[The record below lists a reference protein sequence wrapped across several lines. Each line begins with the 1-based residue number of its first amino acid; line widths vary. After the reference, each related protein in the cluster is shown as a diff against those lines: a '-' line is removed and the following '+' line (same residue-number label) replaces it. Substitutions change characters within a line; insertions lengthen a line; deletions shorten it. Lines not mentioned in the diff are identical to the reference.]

1 MLPLIGLEQEM
12 GMNRNLLALTAVL
25 AFGAGVAAEAFAQ
38 ANPNQLIAQ
47 RKGAMNLQVKYFG
60 PVLGMSMGRAP
71 YDAKIVQRNVE
82 YLSVLTQLPWDDFQ
96 ATTAGNPNTRT
107 KEDAFKDTAKFK
119 AGIDSLQAEVQKLAA
134 VVKGGGDQNAVKPAA
149 QAVGRACNSCHESFA
164 TFEFRFRVE

>member
-1 MLPLIGLEQEM
+1 
-12 GMNRNLLALTAVL
+12 MNKQLLAVSVVL
-25 AFGAGVAAEAFAQ
+25 ALGAGIAAEAFAQ

-82 YLSVLTQLPWDDFQ
+82 YLTVLNQLPWDDFQ
-96 ATTAGNPNTRT
+96 PHTTGNPNTKA
-107 KEDAFKDTAKFK
+107 KEEVYKDSAKFK
-119 AGIDSLQAEVQKLAA
+119 AAIDSVQAEVQKLA
-134 VVKGGGDQNAVKPAA
+134 VVVRGGGDQNAVKPAA

>member
-1 MLPLIGLEQEM
+1 
-12 GMNRNLLALTAVL
+12 MNKQVLAILVVLAL
-25 AFGAGVAAEAFAQ
+25 GGGIAAEVLAQ

-82 YLSVLTQLPWDDFQ
+82 YLTVLNQLPWDDFQ
-96 ATTAGNPNTRT
+96 PHTAGNPNTRT
-107 KEDAFKDTAKFK
+107 KDDAFKDTAKFK
-119 AGIDSLQAEVQKLAA
+119 ADIDKMQAEVQKLAA
-134 VVKGGGDQNAVKPAA
+134 VVRGGGDQNAVKPAA
-149 QAVGRACNSCHESFA
+149 QALGRACNSCHESFA

>member
-1 MLPLIGLEQEM
+1 
-12 GMNRNLLALTAVL
+12 MNEKLLAVLMVL
-25 AFGAGVAAEAFAQ
+25 ALGAGIAAEALAQ

-60 PVLGMSMGRAP
+60 PVLGMSLGRVA

-82 YLSVLTQLPWDDFQ
+82 YLSVLAQLPWDDFQ
-96 ATTAGNPNTRT
+96 PHTAGNPNTRT
-107 KEDAFKDTAKFK
+107 KEDVYKDPAKFK
-119 AGIDSLQAEVQKLAA
+119 AGIDSFQAEMHKLAA
-134 VVKGGGDQNAVKPAA
+134 VVKAGGDQNAVKPAA